1 MQFRRQRL
9 LLLCLLVCCAVG
21 LTGCWDKKEFNKISM
36 VSAMAVDK
44 EKDEYILTVQIMMPK
59 NLQEGGENS
68 PTWILKGR
76 GPTLQAAV
84 DDLNDRSP
92 RKMNWGHMNVVILG
106 ESALKE
112 DIHKSLDFF
121 VRGQEFRRRNY
132 FLAAEGNGGEILE
145 AAPEL
150 AELNTFYLY
159 SLIEDQEARVDHSMV
174 TLNDLLIGLYT
185 EGKDL
190 YLPRVRLVD
199 KENLT
204 DDDQEGQDQ
213 ESGQQ
218 QSSEQSGENQQGG
231 EGKGGQKEEEQKKG
245 QQLLELNGGALIG
258 DDHLLGWADQEWQ
271 KGYYWVKGRI
281 SGGSVTVAHPSGE
294 KGDLL
299 GIQVVNSKSHISLV
313 KEDPLTL
320 KIEVKAQLNALEDTR
335 KEVGTAI
342 TRTTEDVVRLE
353 EAFSQKVQ
361 QDILH
366 SLEEAQKANVDAFG
380 FGQYLQAFHPEL
392 AKKLDW
398 DHYLE
403 QLHFEVEVKGK
414 LRPSVIVS

>member
-1 MQFRRQRL
+1 MQLRKRIA
-9 LLLCLLVCCAVG
+9 LLCLVVCCAVG

-44 EKDEYILTVQIMMPK
+44 EKDDYILTVQIMMPK

-68 PTWILKGR
+68 PTWTLKGR

-132 FLAAEGNGGEILE
+132 FLAAQGSAGDILE

-185 EGKDL
+185 EGRDL
-190 YLPRVRLVD
+190 FLPRVRLVD

-204 DDDQEGQDQ
+204 DNGQKGQEKQASQ
-213 ESGQQ
+213 EK
-218 QSSEQSGENQQGG
+218 SSSGG
-231 EGKGGQKEEEQKKG
+231 E
-245 QQLLELNGGALIG
+245 
-258 DDHLLGWADQEWQ
+258 
-271 KGYYWVKGRI
+271 
-281 SGGSVTVAHPSGE
+281 SGGSSGE
-294 KGDLL
+294 RG
-299 GIQVVNSKSHISLV
+299 
-313 KEDPLTL
+313 E
-320 KIEVKAQLNALEDTR
+320 
-335 KEVGTAI
+335 TA
-342 TRTTEDVVRLE
+342 VR
-353 EAFSQKVQ
+353 
-361 QDILH
+361 
-366 SLEEAQKANVDAFG
+366 
-380 FGQYLQAFHPEL
+380 
-392 AKKLDW
+392 KKLSSSW
-398 DHYLE
+398 
-403 QLHFEVEVKGK
+403 
-414 LRPSVIVS
+414 S

>member
-1 MQFRRQRL
+1 MQLRKRIA
-9 LLLCLLVCCAVG
+9 LLCLVVCCAVG

-44 EKDEYILTVQIMMPK
+44 EKDDYILTVQIMMPK

-68 PTWILKGR
+68 PTWTLKGR

-132 FLAAEGNGGEILE
+132 FLAAQGSAGDILE

-150 AELNTFYLY
+150 AELSTFYLY

-185 EGKDL
+185 EGRDL
-190 YLPRVRLVD
+190 FLPRVRLVD

-204 DDDQEGQDQ
+204 DNGQNEQEKQASQEKSSSGG
-213 ESGQQ
+213 ESGG
-218 QSSEQSGENQQGG
+218 SSGE
-231 EGKGGQKEEEQKKG
+231 KGGDGSQEKA

-258 DDHLLGWADQEWQ
+258 QDRLLGWADQDWQ
-271 KGYYWVKGRI
+271 NGYYWVKGRI
-281 SGGSVTVAHPSGE
+281 SGGSVTVDHPSGD

-299 GIQVVNSKSHISLV
+299 GIQVVDSKSRITLA
-313 KEDPLTL
+313 KEEPLTL
-320 KIEVKAQLNALEDTR
+320 KIEIEAQLNALEDTR
-335 KEVGTAI
+335 KDVGTAL

-353 EAFSQKVQ
+353 EAFDQKVQ
-361 QDILH
+361 KDILRA
-366 SLEEAQKANVDAFG
+366 LEETQKTSVDAFG

-392 AKKLDW
+392 AKKLD
-398 DHYLE
+398 DKQYLQ
-403 QLHFEVEVKGK
+403 QLHFEVVVKGK
-414 LRPSVIVS
+414 LRPSVIIS